1 MPMFHKYHYSSLII
15 LVISLFAGIACS
27 AALNDQL
34 TIEGAKGHGHQLT
47 IELALTPAQ
56 QETGLM
62 YRTSL
67 AKDSGMLFY
76 LPVEQNC
83 TMWMKNTLIP
93 LDMVFISKEGT
104 ITKIVKNTIPY
115 SLERISSG
123 KKVSAVLELNGGTS
137 DRLSLKEGDKVHYAP
152 FFK

>member
-1 MPMFHKYHYSSLII
+1 
-15 LVISLFAGIACS
+15 
-27 AALNDQL
+27 
-34 TIEGAKGHGHQLT
+34 
-47 IELALTPAQ
+47 
-56 QETGLM
+56 M

-137 DRLSLKEGDKVHYAP
+137 DALCAI
-152 FFK
+152 F